1 MTPPRL
7 IVRSTV
13 QECGLAR
20 FTRIDGSSQNRLYGS
35 PTPFLVAIYYTR
47 VWTRQIY
54 SVLHH
59 HCVFITLNCLKHQ
72 RFFTESAL
80 RSSYPIPR
88 CRYYCTRVWIHL
100 IFCYYI
106 TIASPSRYSVS
117 SIDDSSQSR
126 VDSPNLFDTTS
137 SLRFHQITPS
147 QALTVLDIVSYVT
160 RSRELLS
167 STKIHRLFTFKTHL
181 FGFSTSLS
189 TSLCSFEYML

>member
-1 MTPPRL
+1 MALLQFQHYFNQLPQHLYDT
-7 IVRSTV
+7 
-13 QECGLAR
+13 
-20 FTRIDGSSQNRLYGS
+20 SSSHCQ
-35 PTPFLVAIYYTR
+35 IYYTR

-126 VDSPNLFDTTS
+126 FYNRLILF
-137 SLRFHQITPS
+137 LI
-147 QALTVLDIVSYVT
+147 A
-160 RSRELLS
+160 
-167 STKIHRLFTFKTHL
+167 
-181 FGFSTSLS
+181 
-189 TSLCSFEYML
+189 

>member
-88 CRYYCTRVWIHL
+88 CPSQAL
-100 IFCYYI
+100 
-106 TIASPSRYSVS
+106 TILHKVGFTIVS
-117 SIDDSSQSR
+117 SFSSSHELLCKS